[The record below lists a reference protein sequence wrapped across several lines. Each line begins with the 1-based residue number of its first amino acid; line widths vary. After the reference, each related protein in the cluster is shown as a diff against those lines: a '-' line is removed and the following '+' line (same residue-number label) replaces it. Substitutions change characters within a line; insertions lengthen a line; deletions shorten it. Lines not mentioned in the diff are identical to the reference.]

1 MPLSQKVDH
10 LVVGSL
16 WIFKTISVQNPEWL
30 GLGRVMWRGLC
41 SQEGSP
47 SE

>member
-10 LVVGSL
+10 LVVGWL

-30 GLGRVMWRGLC
+30 GVGESDVEGVMLPRGKP
-41 SQEGSP
+41 E
-47 SE
+47 